1 MSARP
6 SNNKLLGAAV
16 LLALVV
22 IGAFILMRPK
32 SSRPPRPTDDTAR
45 TLPTDPLAWV
55 PVSAQ
60 AVVVARVERLRA
72 SPPLAHML
80 ADVTP
85 ADGCEADLARRLRTV
100 ALVVPRFPLADFA
113 LVAVGDFDEA
123 TLSRCATSRAG
134 AVIEHE
140 SYRDVRVTRIKS
152 ARDGAVRPPSAEIL
166 WLPGGVVLAGE
177 HDLVRALL
185 DRGIDGRDGRAE
197 RSQLGAM
204 LASSNRNAALA
215 FARWFPSGDPS
226 AGGAWS
232 TLRSLTTDVHAEN
245 ELDLRAHLRCDND
258 EGAAGVFTD
267 LERSRADLLRDT
279 PEGGLRVLIERARV
293 ERDGPELRVSAALDE
308 AAFSSLLSG
317 VSSAARGLGSY
328 LQPAPRDR

>member
-1 MSARP
+1 MSAPP
-6 SNNKLLGAAV
+6 SKNKLLGAAI

-22 IGAFILMRPK
+22 IGAFLFTRPK
-32 SSRPPRPTDDTAR
+32 STRPPRPSDDSAR

-60 AVVVARVERLRA
+60 AVVIARVERLRA
-72 SPPLAHML
+72 SPPLAHTL

-100 ALVVPRFPLADFA
+100 TVVVPRFPLADFA
-113 LVAVGDFDEA
+113 LVAMGDFDEA

-134 AVIEHE
+134 AVIERE
-140 SYRDVRVTRIKS
+140 NYRDVRVTRIKS
-152 ARDGAVRPPSAEIL
+152 ARDGAAQPPSAEIL

-204 LASSNRNAALA
+204 LASSNRDAALTI
-215 FARWFPSGDPS
+215 ARWFPSGDPS
-226 AGGAWS
+226 TGGAWG
-232 TLRSLTTDVHAEN
+232 TVRSLTADVYAEK
-245 ELDLRAHLRCDND
+245 ELDLRARLRCDGD
-258 EGAAGVFTD
+258 EGAAGVFAD

-279 PEGGLRVLIERARV
+279 PEGGVRVLIERARV
-293 ERDGPELRVSAALDE
+293 TRDGPELQVSAVLDE
-308 AAFSSLLSG
+308 AAFNSLLSG